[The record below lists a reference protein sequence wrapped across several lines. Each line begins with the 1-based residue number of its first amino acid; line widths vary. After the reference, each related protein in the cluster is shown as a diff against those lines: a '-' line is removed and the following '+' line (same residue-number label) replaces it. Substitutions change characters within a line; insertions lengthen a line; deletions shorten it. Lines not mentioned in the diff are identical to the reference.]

1 MAHRSNR
8 REFLKHSAMAGAGFW
23 IAGRASWADE
33 LQSNSPNER
42 LNLACIGVGGK
53 GDGDSEHAANHANL
67 VAICDIDDETLDA
80 KAQKFPMARKF
91 NDFRKMFDAMGNQI
105 DIVTVSTPDHTHA
118 VAAMMAIKLGKGV
131 YCQKPMTHTVYEAR
145 QLRLAAREHKVATQ
159 LGNQGTASPE
169 LRRGVEVIRAGAL
182 GAVTDVHVW
191 TNRPLWPQAPS
202 LVAPPPGDFPVPTN
216 VHWDEWIGPA
226 PMRPWKMGPEKE
238 TDGKLKPTYHP
249 WAWRG
254 WWDFGTGALGD
265 MGCHTAN
272 MPFMALDLG
281 YPSSV
286 IAECG
291 DLNPQTYPS
300 WATIHYEFP
309 ARGELP
315 PVKVTWWEGH
325 KPDGK
330 KNQPPD
336 DLFQGQKIN
345 DSGSLII
352 GDKGT
357 MYSPHDYGG
366 KWVLLPE
373 EQYKGY
379 KDPEP
384 TLPRNPEGG
393 DEGQKMEW
401 IAAVKGGPA
410 ALANFEYGGKLTEFL
425 LLGNVAIRASGV
437 APGKKLEWNGDAM
450 KFPNFPEAEKWLSY
464 EYREGW
470 AL

>member
-1 MAHRSNR
+1 MAYKSNR
-8 REFLKHSAMAGAGFW
+8 REFIKHSAMAGAGFW
-23 IAGRASWADE
+23 IAGRATWADE
-33 LQSNSPNER
+33 LKSTSPNEK
-42 LNLACIGVGGK
+42 LNLASIGIGGK
-53 GDGDSEHAANHANL
+53 GDSDSEQAGKHANMI
-67 VAICDIDDETLDA
+67 AICDIDDTRLDK
-80 KAQKFPMARKF
+80 KAEKFPNAKRF
-91 NDFRKMFDAMGNQI
+91 NDYRKMYDALGDKI
-105 DIVTVSTPDHTHA
+105 DIVTVSTPDHNHA
-118 VAAMMAIKLGKGV
+118 AAAMLGIKAGKGV
-131 YCQKPMTHTVYEAR
+131 YCQKPLTHTVYEAR

-159 LGNQGTASPE
+159 LGNQGTASSE

-182 GAVTDVHVW
+182 GAVTEVHVW
-191 TNRPLWPQAPS
+191 TNRPVWPQAPKIM
-202 LVAPPPGDFPVPTN
+202 ARPDHEDPVPPTI
-216 VHWDEWIGPA
+216 HWDEWIGPA
-226 PMRPWKMGPEKE
+226 PMRPYVGNR
-238 TDGKLKPTYHP
+238 TYHDFN
-249 WAWRG
+249 WRG

-272 MPFMALDLG
+272 MPFMALKLG
-281 YPSSV
+281 YPSTV

-291 DLNPQTYPS
+291 DLNPETYPS

-309 ARGELP
+309 ARGDLP

-336 DLFQGQKIN
+336 ELFQGKKIN

-366 KWVLLPE
+366 SWMLLPE

-384 TLPRNPEGG
+384 TLPRNPDGG

-410 ALANFEYGGKLTEFL
+410 AMANFEYGGKLTEFL
-425 LLGNVAIRASGV
+425 LLGNIAIRASGA
-437 APGKKLEWNGDAM
+437 APGKKLEWNGEEM

-464 EYREGW
+464 EYRKGW
-470 AL
+470 TL